1 MRHVLI
7 KSFKNLPVVV
17 LLILLVASLFAYY
30 ATRDS
35 ATPTA
40 AQKAGTAEQ
49 PLVDTS
55 LLQRAVMLAPLAAT
69 PDEQSQAR
77 EAWRLADHEL
87 DLRFAAEL
95 REAEAKSAL
104 PVTGPLE
111 QLSDRITQLQ
121 VLVDADKKRVE
132 ELGKGAGDALDH
144 AQARL
149 DLDQD
154 ELDDARQ
161 DLARQ
166 GGDKRARLQRLLQE
180 HEASEKV
187 ADQILKF
194 GPPANTGTMS
204 EQFRAWLSLREHNR
218 QLQAAAQQA
227 GLQARILLDRHDALE
242 RQLPSQPDA
251 AASVARLRQLS
262 AQHKTLAGLDQ
273 RVQDTKQLVIV
284 YQRWS
289 ALVENRT
296 RSVLHMMQ
304 GSLAAILG
312 VLLAATLLNIGIRR
326 AFSQTDRR
334 RLHQVR
340 VITRIS
346 LQVAA
351 VLAILLIL
359 FGPPT
364 QLSTMIGLVT
374 AGLTVVM
381 KDFIVAFFGWF
392 TLMGKNGISVG
403 DWVEIEGVSGEVIEI
418 GLLKTVLLEL
428 GNWTETGHPTGR
440 RVAFSNSFAMEHHY
454 FNFSTSG
461 QWLWD
466 ELRLTLPPTGDPY
479 QTAQQIRE
487 IVERETQADAG
498 EAAKDWQRV
507 THQYGASDFSAAPT
521 VDVRPAGNG
530 LEVVVRYI
538 TRAPQGN
545 SVKSKLFQAIVD
557 LLRKPASG
565 DGAKLDTDAHI
576 RPAAGAARDSTT

>member
-1 MRHVLI
+1 MRHALI
-7 KSFKNLPVVV
+7 RSFKNLPVVV

-35 ATPTA
+35 AEPAA
-40 AQKAGTAEQ
+40 AQKSATAEQ

-55 LLQRAVMLAPLAAT
+55 LVQRALNLAPWAAT
-69 PDEQSQAR
+69 PDEQGQAR

-104 PVTGPLE
+104 PATGPLQ
-111 QLSDRITQLQ
+111 QLSNRITQLQ
-121 VLVDADKKRVE
+121 VLVDTDKKRVE
-132 ELGKGAGDALDH
+132 ELGKGTGDTLDH

-161 DLARQ
+161 DLARE
-166 GGDKRARLQRLLQE
+166 GGDQRARLQRLLQE

-187 ADQILKF
+187 ADQVLKF
-194 GPPANTGTMS
+194 GTLASTGTMS
-204 EQFRAWLSLREHNR
+204 EQFRAWLSLREYNR

-242 RQLPSQPDA
+242 RQLPNQDDA

-262 AQHKTLAGLDQ
+262 AQRKTLTGLDQ
-273 RVQDTKQLVIV
+273 RVQDTKQLAIV

-289 ALVENRT
+289 VLVENRT
-296 RSVLHMMQ
+296 RSVLHMIQ

-312 VLLAATLLNIGIRR
+312 ILLAATLLNSGIRR
-326 AFSQTDRR
+326 TFSQTDRR

-346 LQVAA
+346 LQLVA

-479 QTAQQIRE
+479 QTAQEIRE
-487 IVERETQADAG
+487 IVERETQADAA
-498 EAAKDWQRV
+498 EAVKDWQRV
-507 THQYGASDFSAAPT
+507 TEQYGARDFSAGPA
-521 VDVRPAGNG
+521 VNLRPGVNG
-530 LEVVVRYI
+530 LDLVVRYI
-538 TRAPQGN
+538 THAPQRN
-545 SVKSKLFQAIVD
+545 AVKSKLFQAIVD

-565 DGAKLDTDAHI
+565 DGARETDAHI
-576 RPAAGAARDSTT
+576 MPAAGAARDSTT